1 MSTLQVQTIQGPTSG
16 ADSNTI
22 RVADGHTLVGGQ
34 GSIIQ
39 EQITVFP
46 LAFTNTST
54 SYLQTGMEVAITP
67 KLASSKIVV
76 TSVFNINFS
85 TTNSALPK
93 AYGFGAALYNLNT
106 ALPIGAGVNG
116 DGLFYS
122 SGPWVLGIGH
132 LQFGVRAVDDQTNT
146 TGLITYGLA
155 LKNSASGTDM
165 SLDLNWGTNTI
176 TATEIAQ

>member
-1 MSTLQVQTIQGPTSG
+1 MSTLQVQTLQGPTSG

-46 LAFTNTST
+46 LVFTNTST
-54 SYLQTGMEVAITP
+54 AYLQTGMEVAITP

-76 TSVFNINFS
+76 TSVFNMNFTS
-85 TTNSALPK
+85 TNGT
-93 AYGFGAALYNLNT
+93 YGFGAALYNLNT
-106 ALPIGAGVNG
+106 ALIIGDGANG
-116 DGLFYS
+116 DGIFYS
-122 SGPWVLGIGH
+122 SGPWAAGQGH
-132 LQFGVRAVDDQTNT
+132 LQFVVRAVDDQTNN

-155 LKNSASGTDM
+155 IKNSSTTSEM
-165 SLDLNWGTNTI
+165 SLSSNWGTNTM

>member
-1 MSTLQVQTIQGPTSG
+1 MTSTLQVQTLQGPTSG
-16 ADSNTI
+16 ADSNVI

-46 LAFTNTST
+46 PIDFTNTST

-76 TSVFNINFS
+76 TSIFS
-85 TTNSALPK
+85 IFFAATVIR
-93 AYGFGAALYNLNT
+93 YGMAARLYNLNT
-106 ALPIGAGVNG
+106 SAQIGLGKNSDGFFFSNGPWETG
-116 DGLFYS
+116 DGY
-122 SGPWVLGIGH
+122 V
-132 LQFGVRAVDDQTNT
+132 QFAVRAVDDQTNST
-146 TGLITYGLA
+146 ALRTYGLA
-155 LKNSASGTDM
+155 IKNETAGNDIVLATA
-165 SLDLNWGTNTI
+165 WGTNTI